1 MKPVDQSVL
10 KISVGTLL
18 NYLALRIEN
27 RMYENSQ
34 IKWHTN
40 EYTQNVIE

>member
-10 KISVGTLL
+10 KMYLRTLL
-18 NYLALRIEN
+18 NYLTLPIEN